1 MTQLAMKQADY
12 NRICAQALE
21 EYEEGECCGMM
32 THGREGGPVS
42 VHVCENI
49 QDKMHKQDPERFP
62 RTNRNAYLIDPG
74 EQHQIISQAEGQGG
88 GIAGF
93 YHSHVDCD
101 AYFSEEDKAQAC
113 AFFGDEPTYPDALY
127 LVVSVYGPRSDR
139 AVPEIKESKCF
150 GWSEAQR
157 DFVEVPLSLTD

>member
-12 NRICAQALE
+12 NRICAQALK
-21 EYEEGECCGMM
+21 EYVEGECCGMM
-32 THGREGGPVS
+32 TYGREDGPVS

-88 GIAGF
+88 GIAQR
-93 YHSHVDCD
+93 D
-101 AYFSEEDKAQAC
+101 ARQGATAAKPGGRRGVAC
-113 AFFGDEPTYPDALY
+113 GGRGE
-127 LVVSVYGPRSDR
+127 GPRNR
-139 AVPEIKESKCF
+139 LP
-150 GWSEAQR
+150 R
-157 DFVEVPLSLTD
+157 